1 MEQIRC
7 ENPNTKQREKKKIEK
22 QTGSPRVENP
32 SPWVSIDQ
40 IRCEHLNIKQR
51 RKRKK
56 KNREANFITNPWF
69 DVKDAKYLA
78 ITNKL
83 DI

>member
-1 MEQIRC
+1 MRKPKHQ
-7 ENPNTKQREKKKIEK
+7 TKTKKKKTEK

-40 IRCEHLNIKQR
+40 IKCEHPNIKQR

-56 KNREANFITNPWF
+56 KNREANFITNP
-69 DVKDAKYLA
+69 
-78 ITNKL
+78 
-83 DI
+83 